1 MESKRSNTNMWD
13 YKISL
18 FIHVFSVA
26 TWFGATTLMAMFL
39 RNAIRSNDGTMMTN
53 SLATAHRWNLTMMI
67 PTSILALI
75 TGMYMLMQHDGNKQ
89 LWLLVK
95 ERVGSLFI
103 VVFILVIAFY
113 GKKLLKNA
121 KESADQSVTSSLV
134 KRYIMILNTSVLVM
148 LILIFFVT
156 TKL

>member
-1 MESKRSNTNMWD
+1 MWD
-13 YKISL
+13 VKISL

-39 RNAIRSNDGTMMTN
+39 RNATRTDDAAIMTN

-67 PTSILALI
+67 PTSVLALI
-75 TGMYMLMQHDGNKQ
+75 TGIYMLMQYDANKP

-103 VVFILVIAFY
+103 IVFILVIALY
-113 GKKLLKNA
+113 GKKLLKAA
-121 KESADQSVTSSLV
+121 KDSASNSTTASIV
-134 KRYIMILNTSVLVM
+134 KRYIMILNLSVLVM
-148 LILIFFVT
+148 LVLIFFVT
-156 TKL
+156 TKI